1 MDGGGA
7 FPRCRVSRLQR
18 LQSPRREI
26 RAGNE
31 KYAKGMG
38 LLARQLSQRGWT
50 NLPVVGM
57 SVGGNV
63 CDGQE
68 YEGADNGVH
77 ILKSSL
83 YGGFIW

>member
-1 MDGGGA
+1 VL
-7 FPRCRVSRLQR
+7 RCRLSSLPC

-38 LLARQLSQRGWT
+38 LLARQLSQRGRT
-50 NLPVVGM
+50 NFPVVGM

-68 YEGADNGVH
+68 YEGADNGVY
-77 ILKSSL
+77 ILKSSFCN
-83 YGGFIW
+83 GFIW